1 MEQYSRVY
9 NVDADHRISDSIIY
23 KTESILCCGKKVT
36 FDSNF
41 FAELGIES
49 ANNIPL
55 YYSNPLS
62 NQYPP
67 VNTGIKI
74 DQNVLF
80 KDDADFIKRM
90 GHFMLLL
97 LKTVPIITEKQK
109 TYDGYGEQKNLLG
122 EYRKESGR
130 EYIVLYSDVIF
141 QNVGGDA
148 IRFAYLTIQVLI
160 HELAHALMDPNYYNK
175 VDYNTGKY
183 ISYVRSFCGAT
194 EAPYEIKIPIL
205 EGKVVDSIEMN
216 FYTAREESYANV
228 LAYQII
234 NKGDFD
240 KHGFPSYVRQ
250 FIDSQLMPYKFAESV
265 YLSKGIGSWIE
276 AKYDPNKKIDQDTAF
291 QWMDC
296 ASDFWNTLNN
306 QKQIS
311 FPGDDKLDLS
321 LIKDYR
327 KSLKAKNLDE
337 AWMI

>member
-9 NVDADHRISDSIIY
+9 NVDADHRVSDSIIY

-41 FAELGIES
+41 FAELGIRS

-67 VNTGIKI
+67 VNTGINF
-74 DQNVLF
+74 DLNALF

-97 LKTVPIITEKQK
+97 LKTVPVVTEKQHI
-109 TYDGYGEQKNLLG
+109 DDFGVQKDLLG

-130 EYIVLYSDVIF
+130 AYIVLYSDVIF
-141 QNVGGDA
+141 ENVGGDA
-148 IRFAYLTIQVLI
+148 TRFAYLTIQVLI
-160 HELAHALMDPNYYNK
+160 HELAHALMDPIYYNK
-175 VDYNTGKY
+175 DDYNTSKY
-183 ISYVRSFCGAT
+183 ISYVHPFCGAT
-194 EAPYEIKIPIL
+194 KAPYKIKIPIS
-205 EGKVVDSIEMN
+205 EGMVVDSIEMN

-250 FIDSQLMPYKFAESV
+250 FIDGQLMPYEFAESV

-276 AKYDPNKKIDQDTAF
+276 AKYDLNKTIDQNTAF

-296 ASDFWNTLNN
+296 ASGFWDTLIN

-321 LIKDYR
+321 LIIDYR
-327 KSLKAKNLDE
+327 KSLRSKNLHE